1 MSDIKESIIK
11 DLFESITGNLIKK
24 SDGKYIFKS
33 NKFQMSSQIRLGHNL
48 KQDPA
53 CIPSIEELGDFFERE
68 IVSKVPYAILLV
80 FGDLAI
86 SVNIDPEN
94 EYLEKYHLAQKEV
107 DIYESLKTLFFPTM
121 KEILMKNG
129 ASNPQVIYNHNRKY
143 KVFRKKT
150 VIYFQ
155 SPSVKIQRG
164 IEGSAIDFLKEDLD
178 FFFNELKFKN
188 PIPKD
193 SINLPQ
199 ADILLED
206 LLSDSNRKKKGYLPS
221 ELYSYKQKINLL
233 KQLINDFIE
242 YYPKIIIDNFP
253 RFRNSFFLYSNQPL
267 KITIYTEKYQNDNKL
282 EDFKTLFIYE
292 RLNEGEDNQFEL
304 IENEIG
310 EYDPEKH
317 LYAVQYF
324 SSDLFIRE
332 SIIHRSYCTS
342 DNVLTSEI
350 YGLNAIPFTYQVIR
364 KELDDILARFREDSI
379 FDEVKPF
386 EIFVEQWI
394 KTILDTEEKG
404 GEDYNIELKSAPAES
419 KKGDGTG
426 NDIYGQIN
434 AFENAEGG
442 YIFIGVDESKKG
454 IEKIIGLEPY
464 LRDKNKN
471 LDQLKREIRQKCFN
485 YLGKDNYRIDS
496 RIYKGKSIIRIRVP
510 SNHGDISWFKT
521 SDGSL
526 KVYTRRNGEKKQLTP
541 HEIDDRKEKYLK
553 KIIK

>member
-11 DLFESITGNLIKK
+11 DLFKSITCNLVKK

-33 NKFQMSSQIRLGHNL
+33 NKFQMSSQIRLGRNL

-53 CIPSIEELGDFFERE
+53 CIPSIEELGDYFERE

-129 ASNPQVIYNHNRKY
+129 ASNPQIIYNHNRKY

-150 VIYFQ
+150 GIYFQ

-188 PIPKD
+188 PIPKN

-199 ADILLED
+199 ADISLED

-221 ELYSYKQKINLL
+221 ELYSYKQKIKFL
-233 KQLINDFIE
+233 KQLINDFLE

-253 RFRNSFFLYSNQPL
+253 RLRNSFFLYSNQPL
-267 KITIYTEKYQNDNKL
+267 KITAYVEKYQNNNRP
-282 EDFKTLFIYE
+282 EDFKILFIYE

-324 SSDLFIRE
+324 YSDSFIRE
-332 SIIHRSYCTS
+332 SIIDRSYCTS
-342 DNVLTSEI
+342 DNVLTTEI

-364 KELDDILARFREDSI
+364 KELDDILAMFREDSI

-404 GEDYNIELKSAPAES
+404 GEDYTIEFKSIPAES
-419 KKGDGTG
+419 KKGDGAG
-426 NDIYGQIN
+426 NDIYGHIN

-464 LRDKNKN
+464 LIDSNKN
-471 LDQLKREIRQKCFN
+471 LDQLKREIRQKCLN

-510 SNHGDISWFKT
+510 SNHGNISWFKT
-521 SDGSL
+521 SDKSL

-541 HEIDDRKEKYLK
+541 YEIDDRKEKYLK
-553 KIIK
+553 RIIK